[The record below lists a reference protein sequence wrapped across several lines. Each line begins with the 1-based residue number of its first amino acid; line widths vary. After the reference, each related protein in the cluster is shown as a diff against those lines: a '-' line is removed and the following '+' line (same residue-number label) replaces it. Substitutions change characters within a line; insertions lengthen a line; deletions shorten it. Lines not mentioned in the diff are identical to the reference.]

1 MLRLVMGAF
10 VSSSDDEG
18 EEEDQQKGQTQGPL
32 GVSEEP
38 VDATEAE
45 LRTIT
50 LNPVDRQNL
59 KGMLNNCPLRETNV
73 IDSHHH

>member
-1 MLRLVMGAF
+1 MLRLIMGAF

-18 EEEDQQKGQTQGPL
+18 EEEEL
-32 GVSEEP
+32 GVSEEL

-59 KGMLNNCPLRETNV
+59 KGKLNNFPLRDVNE
-73 IDSHHH
+73 IDSNNH